1 MNLLNII
8 SVTSLLLLALLLAS
22 FILMLAAAI
31 VFNTRAGMKYRTTLA
46 ARLEQLRLGKML
58 AALGIDTDSY
68 LSRERAVDIHQHM
81 QRCTS
86 CTNTQ
91 ECDSRLTDENVDT
104 ETIDYCNNEASLR
117 KLARQLPDAP

>member
-1 MNLLNII
+1 MNLVNLVSLI
-8 SVTSLLLLALLLAS
+8 SILLLGVLLVVFTVLLPVS
-22 FILMLAAAI
+22 I
-31 VFNTRAGMKYRTTLA
+31 VFNTRAGMKYRTTLT

-68 LSRERAVDIHQHM
+68 LSRERTVDIHRHM

-86 CTNTQ
+86 CANTQ
-91 ECDSRLTDENVDT
+91 ECDSRLTEESVDT

-117 KLARQLPDAP
+117 KLARQL

>member
-8 SVTSLLLLALLLAS
+8 SVTSLLLLVLLMAS
-22 FILMLAAAI
+22 FIFLLSTAI
-31 VFNTRAGMKYRTTLA
+31 IFNTRAGMKYRTTLA
-46 ARLEQLRLGKML
+46 ARLKQLRLGKML

-86 CTNTQ
+86 CTNTE
-91 ECDSRLTDENVDT
+91 ECDSRLTDENIDT

-117 KLARQLPDAP
+117 KLARQLQDTP

>member
-8 SVTSLLLLALLLAS
+8 SLTSLLLLTLLIAS
-22 FILMLAAAI
+22 FILLLSTAI

-58 AALGIDTDSY
+58 AALGIDTESY

-91 ECDSRLTDENVDT
+91 ECDSRLRDENVDT

-117 KLARQLPDAP
+117 KLARQLQDTP

>member
-8 SVTSLLLLALLLAS
+8 SVTSLMLLVLLMAS
-22 FILMLAAAI
+22 FIFLLSTAI
-31 VFNTRAGMKYRTTLA
+31 VFNTRAGMNYRTTLA
-46 ARLEQLRLGKML
+46 ARLEQLRLAKML

-68 LSRERAVDIHQHM
+68 LSRERTVDIHRHM

-86 CTNTQ
+86 CTSTQ
-91 ECDSRLTDENVDT
+91 ECDSRLGDENVDT

-117 KLARQLPDAP
+117 KLARQLQDDP

>member
-8 SVTSLLLLALLLAS
+8 SLTSLLLLSLLMVS
-22 FILMLAAAI
+22 FILLLSTAI

-68 LSRERAVDIHQHM
+68 LSRERAVDIHRHM

-86 CTNTQ
+86 CSNTQ
-91 ECDSRLTDENVDT
+91 ECDSRLRDENVDT

-117 KLARQLPDAP
+117 KLARQLQDAP

>member
-8 SVTSLLLLALLLAS
+8 SLTSLLLLTLLMAS
-22 FILMLAAAI
+22 FILLLTAAI
-31 VFNTRAGMKYRTTLA
+31 VFNTRAGMKYRATLA

-68 LSRERAVDIHQHM
+68 LSLERAVDIHRHM

-86 CTNTQ
+86 CTNT
-91 ECDSRLTDENVDT
+91 EDCDSRLRDENVDT

-117 KLARQLPDAP
+117 KLARQLQDAP

>member
-8 SVTSLLLLALLLAS
+8 SVTSLLLLVLLMAS
-22 FILMLAAAI
+22 FIFLLSTAI

-46 ARLEQLRLGKML
+46 ARLKQLRLGKML

-86 CTNTQ
+86 CTNTE
-91 ECDSRLTDENVDT
+91 ECDSRLTDENIDT

-117 KLARQLPDAP
+117 KLSRQLQDTP

>member
-1 MNLLNII
+1 MNLLNIV
-8 SVTSLLLLALLLAS
+8 SLTSLLLLTLLIAS
-22 FILMLAAAI
+22 FILLLSTAI

-68 LSRERAVDIHQHM
+68 LSREHAVDIHQHM

-86 CTNTQ
+86 CTNTE

-117 KLARQLPDAP
+117 KLARQLQDAP

>member
-8 SVTSLLLLALLLAS
+8 SLTSLLLLTLLMAS
-22 FILMLAAAI
+22 FIILLSTAI

-68 LSRERAVDIHQHM
+68 LSRQRAVDIHQHM

-86 CTNTQ
+86 CTSTQ

-104 ETIDYCNNEASLR
+104 ETIDYCNNGASLR
-117 KLARQLPDAP
+117 KLARQLLDAP